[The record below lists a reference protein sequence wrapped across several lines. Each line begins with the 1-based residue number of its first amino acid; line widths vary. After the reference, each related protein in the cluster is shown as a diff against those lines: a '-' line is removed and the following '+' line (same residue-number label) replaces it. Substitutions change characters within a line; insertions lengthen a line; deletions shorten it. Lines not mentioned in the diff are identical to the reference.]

1 MHKMTTRR
9 SFLFSA
15 CFLTVIFSTQAQSNK
30 FIYEAPNLKLTDTS
44 ITDSLRTV
52 TLADMPKTDHLN
64 TTRLHNVTPMTQKL
78 WDMALR
84 DAEVNIVSTKNGDKY
99 FGAGRTFGMTVFER
113 DISFSGILALNKL
126 YPDIMLSSL
135 KFTRDLRLKLGLQVC
150 RGLAVKEI
158 KGNWIE
164 DKAMT
169 QKQFVDKYHTHP
181 YTRRTD
187 DVVWMWAAYDLFENN
202 PRMAD
207 WQWFYNTSH
216 ACFEKL
222 YNPFFDPSDGLYRG
236 QAAFIDIHEI
246 DHQTTGYPMDF
257 TESDCV
263 LVKALSTNAL
273 YYQALKDMAS
283 VCQKLGK
290 DTEAAEWSKKA
301 ESLRKAIIKNLRFK
315 DGSFTYFK
323 DKNGIMQPRREAL
336 GAALAVITGVV
347 KGEDARKC
355 LAGYPISWAGI
366 QLLYPFYPDDQKR
379 VYHNNT
385 SWPFVDTFFM
395 WAKEIADGKD
405 YTAQN
410 AAMMARIT
418 KDGSFREIVDWIT
431 KEPSRSKNQLWSA
444 AGFMNVC
451 FRAGLINQQDK

>member
-1 MHKMTTRR
+1 MTIGKF
-9 SFLFSA
+9 FLFTMFSFA
-15 CFLTVIFSTQAQSNK
+15 TIFGARAQNVR

-44 ITDSLRTV
+44 VTDSLRTV
-52 TLADMPKTDHLN
+52 KLSEMPKAGHINKTE
-64 TTRLHNVTPMTQKL
+64 LHNATPMTLKL

-84 DAEVNIVSTKNGDKY
+84 DAEVNIVTSANGDKY
-99 FGAGRTFGMTVFER
+99 FGAGRVFGMTVYER

-135 KFTRDLRLKLGLQVC
+135 KFTRDLRLRLGLQVAKN
-150 RGLAVKEI
+150 LIVKEI
-158 KGNWIE
+158 KGNWAE
-164 DKAMT
+164 DTSMT
-169 QKQFVDKYHTHP
+169 QKQFMAKYHTHP

-187 DVVWMWAAYDLFENN
+187 DVLWIWAAYDLFENN
-202 PRMAD
+202 PEIAD
-207 WQWFYNTSH
+207 WQWLYNTAH

-222 YNPFFDPSDGLYRG
+222 YNPFFDSSDGLYRG
-236 QAAFIDIHEI
+236 QAAFIDIHEL
-246 DHQTTGYPMDF
+246 DHKTTGYPIDF

-273 YYQALKDMAS
+273 YYQALKNMAL
-283 VCQKLGK
+283 VCEKTGK
-290 DTEAAEWSKKA
+290 NREGAEWNKKA
-301 ESLRKAIIKNLRFK
+301 ENLRKAIIDNLRFK

-323 DKNGIMQPRREAL
+323 DKNGKLQPRREAL

-347 KGEDARKC
+347 KGEDAKKC
-355 LAGYPISWAGI
+355 LAGYPVSWAGI
-366 QLLYPFYPDDQKR
+366 QLLYPFYPDDEKR

-405 YTAQN
+405 YTSQN

-418 KDGSFREIVDWIT
+418 KEGSFREIVNWLT
-431 KEPSRSKNQLWSA
+431 KEPARSKNQLWSA

-451 FRAGLINQQDK
+451 FRAGLVNQQPK